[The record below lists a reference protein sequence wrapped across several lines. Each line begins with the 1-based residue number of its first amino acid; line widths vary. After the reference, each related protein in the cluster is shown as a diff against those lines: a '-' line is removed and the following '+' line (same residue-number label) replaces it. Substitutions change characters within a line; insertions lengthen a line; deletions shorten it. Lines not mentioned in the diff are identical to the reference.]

1 MDLFISLTSN
11 DQDNIMSSLLAKK
24 LGARRVI
31 TLINRKS
38 YAELIEGSQIDIA
51 ISPASTIIGELLT
64 YVRRGDVEAVHSLRG
79 GAAEAL
85 EGLVRG
91 DQKNSQLIGKQIS
104 EINLPEGAQIGA
116 IVRGRHLPDGSL
128 ANLAQAQIRI
138 IFPEKVTRIEPWDH
152 LVIFLPNRRS
162 VHAVEKLL
170 NADRD

>member
-1 MDLFISLTSN
+1 
-11 DQDNIMSSLLAKK
+11 
-24 LGARRVI
+24 
-31 TLINRKS
+31 
-38 YAELIEGSQIDIA
+38 
-51 ISPASTIIGELLT
+51 
-64 YVRRGDVEAVHSLRG
+64 VHSLRG
-79 GAAEAL
+79 GAADAL